1 MENFAYFQAF
11 TVLIAALATACMCCT
26 GKYTTSQYEHR
37 DIHTEDAN
45 VENGDGAF
53 SLASVVSLTK
63 QIVTEKNFLC
73 FVTMNFFQVFHLA
86 FYNNFMMIFADN
98 LIPKD
103 VLSSSVRSIMYGA
116 GFICPQCLVLLSH
129 ALLKKFGYYRII
141 LFSFYYEGVAAAVMC
156 LLGQEHYYLLAFY
169 VTTNMVIVQA
179 SFSLFNLPL
188 ADIVDADLIKHKRRL
203 PLSSMVFGTNALFTK
218 PAQSLAPMVVVTI
231 LNHYGYYNLN
241 NVPGHPDISPTDP
254 DLDSIFHPEQP
265 PGSSTVNMEPV
276 LSASPAEP
284 QGSSW
289 YVCNTEQLSE
299 SLQPIFVQSYLDQ
312 GTQIFLNN
320 SIEKSG
326 WLFIQ
331 LYHSFVSSIFS
342 LFMSRTSINGLL
354 GRGSMFVFSPEQFQ
368 RLLKINPEWKSHR
381 LLDLGAGDGEVTKVM
396 SPHFEEIYATELSET
411 MIWQLQKKKYRV
423 LGINEWQNTGFQY
436 DVISCLN
443 LLDRCDQP
451 LTVLKD
457 IRSVL
462 EPTRGRVILALVLP
476 FHPYVENDALMKKE
490 NVVAI
495 ESSVG
500 GKWEKPSE
508 VLEIKGHTWEEQVNS
523 LPEVFSKAGF
533 AIEAFTRL
541 PYLCEGDMYN
551 DYYVLDDAVFVLRP
565 VSNVWTADL
574 LTKAMAYFHAQEVM
588 FTLSSLQMSIK
599 SYLKNLLYQP
609 RQLLSELQQLD
620 QQQFQTAMKYLFN
633 SKKEHLEMGNIILD
647 WSKTRERIFQSP
659 GVNRTLFLVTL
670 DKCFLA
676 LSALDCVDILSQVLR
691 VSAVNYLQP
700 DVVGSLPDLLL
711 EDAFRN
717 LSSLFK
723 DLYDRTSAST
733 QRALYGWMKQ
743 ILQKSYN
750 MSEFNESTSWV
761 SAESLWILG
770 RFMVHLPLEEI
781 LKINLNEIR
790 LFINYDNATKQLDT
804 VYDITPELAQAL
816 LERINSSGFDM
827 RNSST
832 IYRQGCFAF
841 SFMAV
846 LWMEQQAKEKMEI
859 DSVAQ
864 LFHSSRKI
872 SAEIQPRLTTVK
884 NCYFMNFWRLGL
896 LVCFYDDLEQ
906 MDAAVARALLHQMIK
921 CNQLRGF
928 QAEVHEL
935 KSQLLNIAM
944 QNQTLNETLGSLSD
958 AVVGLTSSQLESL
971 SPEAVHNAVA
981 TLNQVSGW
989 AKSQVMIL
997 SSKYLSYEKVLSF
1010 YNVSQMGALVT
1021 GIGTRSLH
1029 SIEPRELAQII
1040 RGTTSQ
1046 YLSDLSPAQQQGIL
1060 RKIAASGDFSSSVKD
1075 IQGAF
1080 FKEVS
1085 LSGLWKQTGFNSS
1098 MLKEKELRSSQ
1109 ALYLYELLSKE
1120 NHPVDLLSSE
1130 YLEYVTGPL
1139 CVPFLERLGKTGMD
1153 LLNPSHH
1160 KRDAVLRKVQECLNS
1175 SIADEYDVDLLGN
1188 LICHLPPAFL
1198 HGRMSLKAMA
1208 AALPQFKLCQQL
1220 SHEQTTEIKYQLL
1233 QLYGSSNNW
1242 TAETTLD
1249 VGPFIALLSKEELN
1263 VLAKKFPD
1271 IILQIAKTIGPV
1283 SSAEELLSAVF
1294 ESVSGGTGSIPLS
1307 LSRAD
1312 CLKTRAPSSNE
1323 LIKLGEANVFWSVQE
1338 LKCMDPGTFDKNVEL
1353 LGAVSGFNSSQL
1365 TALKE
1370 KAKQVWGLLPDWRSY
1385 QIISL
1390 GRIALALTGQEI
1402 TELDLRSIDTV
1413 SVLSQQT
1420 EWTPAQARAILQG
1433 FLDDSGQTISTLKS
1447 FDLVGLGAVLCALNS
1462 TEITS
1467 IRTAEFSAAIARIG
1481 LLFCSTPVLRQ
1492 FKKMTESVFGAAT
1505 SWNGSVLQEIGT
1517 IAGGLNEDELK
1528 AFDKSLMPYFQ
1539 PSAVRRIPPEI
1550 FQALSPEQI
1559 ANLGPENA
1567 AMVTGLQR
1575 EALDAAQLQSLGLAL
1590 DGARP
1595 SSPGTQST
1603 AGSPQEGQTPALSV
1617 VPQITCPTKTNSQ
1630 EDVGFTHSK
1639 RCSLFEQLWHL
1650 AVCCVYTAPA
1660 LLNPQG
1666 LSLRTVD
1673 TEGIGNTM
1681 DISCDKM
1688 HHGNLLMFILSL
1700 QVTDGKAHST
1710 KSEIRETPPSK
1721 LLRLNFYGKNRWK
1734 GEKDMESTLMH
1745 VGTADLECSANCCCL
1760 QYKFSHYY
1768 IWGFNTYLQVGSS
1781 LMVTSNI
1788 I

>member
-1 MENFAYFQAF
+1 
-11 TVLIAALATACMCCT
+11 
-26 GKYTTSQYEHR
+26 
-37 DIHTEDAN
+37 
-45 VENGDGAF
+45 
-53 SLASVVSLTK
+53 
-63 QIVTEKNFLC
+63 
-73 FVTMNFFQVFHLA
+73 
-86 FYNNFMMIFADN
+86 
-98 LIPKD
+98 
-103 VLSSSVRSIMYGA
+103 
-116 GFICPQCLVLLSH
+116 
-129 ALLKKFGYYRII
+129 
-141 LFSFYYEGVAAAVMC
+141 
-156 LLGQEHYYLLAFY
+156 
-169 VTTNMVIVQA
+169 
-179 SFSLFNLPL
+179 
-188 ADIVDADLIKHKRRL
+188 
-203 PLSSMVFGTNALFTK
+203 
-218 PAQSLAPMVVVTI
+218 
-231 LNHYGYYNLN
+231 
-241 NVPGHPDISPTDP
+241 
-254 DLDSIFHPEQP
+254 
-265 PGSSTVNMEPV
+265 
-276 LSASPAEP
+276 
-284 QGSSW
+284 
-289 YVCNTEQLSE
+289 
-299 SLQPIFVQSYLDQ
+299 
-312 GTQIFLNN
+312 
-320 SIEKSG
+320 
-326 WLFIQ
+326 
-331 LYHSFVSSIFS
+331 
-342 LFMSRTSINGLL
+342 
-354 GRGSMFVFSPEQFQ
+354 
-368 RLLKINPEWKSHR
+368 
-381 LLDLGAGDGEVTKVM
+381 
-396 SPHFEEIYATELSET
+396 
-411 MIWQLQKKKYRV
+411 
-423 LGINEWQNTGFQY
+423 
-436 DVISCLN
+436 
-443 LLDRCDQP
+443 
-451 LTVLKD
+451 
-457 IRSVL
+457 
-462 EPTRGRVILALVLP
+462 
-476 FHPYVENDALMKKE
+476 
-490 NVVAI
+490 
-495 ESSVG
+495 
-500 GKWEKPSE
+500 
-508 VLEIKGHTWEEQVNS
+508 
-523 LPEVFSKAGF
+523 
-533 AIEAFTRL
+533 
-541 PYLCEGDMYN
+541 
-551 DYYVLDDAVFVLRP
+551 
-565 VSNVWTADL
+565 
-574 LTKAMAYFHAQEVM
+574 
-588 FTLSSLQMSIK
+588 SIK

-620 QQQFQTAMKYLFN
+620 QQQFQTAMKCLFN
-633 SKKEHLEMGNIILD
+633 NKNEHLEMGNIIID
-647 WSKTRERIFQSP
+647 WGKTRERIFQSP

-676 LSALDCVDILSQVLR
+676 LNALDCVDILSQVLH

-700 DVVGSLPDLLL
+700 DVVGSLPNLLL

-770 RFMVHLPLEEI
+770 RYMVHLPLEEI
-781 LKINLNEIR
+781 LKISLNEIR
-790 LFINYDNATKQLDT
+790 LFISYDNATKQLDM

-827 RNSST
+827 RNTST

-846 LWMEQQAKEKMEI
+846 
-859 DSVAQ
+859 
-864 LFHSSRKI
+864 
-872 SAEIQPRLTTVK
+872 
-884 NCYFMNFWRLGL
+884 LGL

-928 QAEVHEL
+928 QAKVHEL
-935 KSQLLNIAM
+935 KSRLLNIAM

-1021 GIGTRSLH
+1021 GIGTWSLH
-1029 SIEPRELAQII
+1029 SMNPRELAQII

-1060 RKIAASGDFSSSVKD
+1060 RKIAASGDFSSSLTD

-1120 NHPVDLLSSE
+1120 NHPADLLSTGQLVKGVTCQLFESMDTDIFLDNFKFFEMNLHLLSPYQVNCLAWKFWQVSNASIPPFLLLALPSE

-1160 KRDAVLRKVQECLNS
+1160 KKDAVLQKVQECLNS

-1198 HGRMSLKAMA
+1198 HDRMSLKAMA
-1208 AALPQFKLCQQL
+1208 AALHQFKLCQQL
-1220 SHEQTTEIKYQLL
+1220 SHEQITEIKYQLL

-1263 VLAKKFPD
+1263 VLAEKFPD
-1271 IILQIAKTIGPV
+1271 TILQIAKTVGPV
-1283 SSAEELLSAVF
+1283 PSAEELLSAVF
-1294 ESVSGGTGSIPLS
+1294 ESVSNGTGSTHLS

-1312 CLKTRAPSSNE
+1312 CLRTRAPSSNE
-1323 LIKLGEANVFWSVQE
+1323 IIKLGEANVFWSVQE
-1338 LKCMDPGTFDKNVEL
+1338 LKCIDPGTFDKNVEL

-1390 GRIALALTGQEI
+1390 GRIALALTEQEI
-1402 TELDLRSIDTV
+1402 TELDLHSIDTV

-1420 EWTPAQARAILQG
+1420 EWTLTQARAILQG

-1467 IRTAEFSAAIARIG
+1467 IRTAEFSAAVARIG
-1481 LLFCSTPVLRQ
+1481 LLFCGTPVLRQ

-1517 IAGGLNEDELK
+1517 VAGGLNEDELK

-1539 PSAVRRIPPEI
+1539 PSAVRLIPPEI

-1567 AMVTGLQR
+1567 AMVTRLQR
-1575 EALDAAQLQSLGLAL
+1575 ERLDTSQLQSLGLAL
-1590 DGARP
+1590 DGARTT
-1595 SSPGTQST
+1595 SPGTQST
-1603 AGSPQEGQTPALSV
+1603 AGSPQEGQTPAPSAPCLS
-1617 VPQITCPTKTNSQ
+1617 
-1630 EDVGFTHSK
+1630 GFGIWLCAVLT
-1639 RCSLFEQLWHL
+1639 LHL
-1650 AVCCVYTAPA
+1650 P
-1660 LLNPQG
+1660 
-1666 LSLRTVD
+1666 
-1673 TEGIGNTM
+1673 
-1681 DISCDKM
+1681 
-1688 HHGNLLMFILSL
+1688 F
-1700 QVTDGKAHST
+1700 
-1710 KSEIRETPPSK
+1710 
-1721 LLRLNFYGKNRWK
+1721 
-1734 GEKDMESTLMH
+1734 
-1745 VGTADLECSANCCCL
+1745 
-1760 QYKFSHYY
+1760 
-1768 IWGFNTYLQVGSS
+1768 
-1781 LMVTSNI
+1781 
-1788 I
+1788 

>member
-1 MENFAYFQAF
+1 SFTDLPPLLHKAVEEVIAGKYLNALLDILYFQ
-11 TVLIAALATACMCCT
+11 
-26 GKYTTSQYEHR
+26 S
-37 DIHTEDAN
+37 
-45 VENGDGAF
+45 
-53 SLASVVSLTK
+53 
-63 QIVTEKNFLC
+63 
-73 FVTMNFFQVFHLA
+73 
-86 FYNNFMMIFADN
+86 
-98 LIPKD
+98 
-103 VLSSSVRSIMYGA
+103 
-116 GFICPQCLVLLSH
+116 
-129 ALLKKFGYYRII
+129 
-141 LFSFYYEGVAAAVMC
+141 
-156 LLGQEHYYLLAFY
+156 
-169 VTTNMVIVQA
+169 
-179 SFSLFNLPL
+179 
-188 ADIVDADLIKHKRRL
+188 
-203 PLSSMVFGTNALFTK
+203 
-218 PAQSLAPMVVVTI
+218 
-231 LNHYGYYNLN
+231 
-241 NVPGHPDISPTDP
+241 
-254 DLDSIFHPEQP
+254 
-265 PGSSTVNMEPV
+265 
-276 LSASPAEP
+276 
-284 QGSSW
+284 
-289 YVCNTEQLSE
+289 
-299 SLQPIFVQSYLDQ
+299 
-312 GTQIFLNN
+312 
-320 SIEKSG
+320 
-326 WLFIQ
+326 
-331 LYHSFVSSIFS
+331 
-342 LFMSRTSINGLL
+342 
-354 GRGSMFVFSPEQFQ
+354 
-368 RLLKINPEWKSHR
+368 
-381 LLDLGAGDGEVTKVM
+381 
-396 SPHFEEIYATELSET
+396 
-411 MIWQLQKKKYRV
+411 
-423 LGINEWQNTGFQY
+423 
-436 DVISCLN
+436 
-443 LLDRCDQP
+443 
-451 LTVLKD
+451 
-457 IRSVL
+457 
-462 EPTRGRVILALVLP
+462 
-476 FHPYVENDALMKKE
+476 
-490 NVVAI
+490 
-495 ESSVG
+495 
-500 GKWEKPSE
+500 
-508 VLEIKGHTWEEQVNS
+508 
-523 LPEVFSKAGF
+523 
-533 AIEAFTRL
+533 
-541 PYLCEGDMYN
+541 
-551 DYYVLDDAVFVLRP
+551 
-565 VSNVWTADL
+565 SNVWTADL
-574 LTKAMAYFHAQEVM
+574 LTKVMAYFHAQEVM

-599 SYLKNLLYQP
+599 SYLKSLLYQP

-647 WSKTRERIFQSP
+647 WGKTRERIFQSP

-691 VSAVNYLQP
+691 VSEVNYLQP
-700 DVVGSLPDLLL
+700 DVVGSLPNLLL

-750 MSEFNESTSWV
+750 RSEFNESTSWV

-770 RFMVHLPLEEI
+770 RYMVHLPLEEV
-781 LKINLNEIR
+781 LKISLNEIR
-790 LFINYDNATKQLDT
+790 LFISYDNATKQLDT

-827 RNSST
+827 RNTST
-832 IYRQGCFAF
+832 IHRQ
-841 SFMAV
+841 
-846 LWMEQQAKEKMEI
+846 
-859 DSVAQ
+859 
-864 LFHSSRKI
+864 
-872 SAEIQPRLTTVK
+872 
-884 NCYFMNFWRLGL
+884 LGL

-928 QAEVHEL
+928 QAKVHEL

-971 SPEAVHNAVA
+971 SPEAVHNAVG

-1021 GIGTRSLH
+1021 GIGTQSLH
-1029 SIEPRELAQII
+1029 SMSPRELAQII

-1060 RKIAASGDFSSSVKD
+1060 RKIAASGNFSSSVKD

-1085 LSGLWKQTGFNSS
+1085 LSGLWKQTGFNSA

-1120 NHPVDLLSSE
+1120 NYPVDLLSTGQLVKGVTCQLFESMDTDIFLDNFKFFEMNLHLLSPYQVNCLAWKFWKLSNASIPPFLLLALPSE

-1160 KRDAVLRKVQECLNS
+1160 KRDAVLQKVQECLNS

-1198 HGRMSLKAMA
+1198 HGRVSLKAMA
-1208 AALPQFKLCQQL
+1208 AALHQFKLCQQL

-1263 VLAKKFPD
+1263 VLAEKFPD

-1294 ESVSGGTGSIPLS
+1294 ESVSNSAGSNRLS
-1307 LSRAD
+1307 LSRTD
-1312 CLKTRAPSSNE
+1312 CLRTRAPSSNE
-1323 LIKLGEANVFWSVQE
+1323 IIKLGEANVFWSVQE

-1390 GRIALALTGQEI
+1390 GCIALALTEQEI

-1420 EWTPAQARAILQG
+1420 EWTLTQARAILQG

-1481 LLFCSTPVLRQ
+1481 LLFCSPPVLRQ

-1505 SWNGSVLQEIGT
+1505 SWNASVLQEIGA

-1539 PSAVRRIPPEI
+1539 PSAVRHIPPEI

-1575 EALDAAQLQSLGLAL
+1575 EHLDASQLQSLGLAL
-1590 DGARP
+1590 DGART

-1603 AGSPQEGQTPALSV
+1603 AGSPQEGQTPSLSGAPCLSSFGV
-1617 VPQITCPTKTNSQ
+1617 WLCAV
-1630 EDVGFTHSK
+1630 FT
-1639 RCSLFEQLWHL
+1639 LHL
-1650 AVCCVYTAPA
+1650 P
-1660 LLNPQG
+1660 
-1666 LSLRTVD
+1666 
-1673 TEGIGNTM
+1673 
-1681 DISCDKM
+1681 
-1688 HHGNLLMFILSL
+1688 F
-1700 QVTDGKAHST
+1700 
-1710 KSEIRETPPSK
+1710 
-1721 LLRLNFYGKNRWK
+1721 
-1734 GEKDMESTLMH
+1734 
-1745 VGTADLECSANCCCL
+1745 
-1760 QYKFSHYY
+1760 
-1768 IWGFNTYLQVGSS
+1768 
-1781 LMVTSNI
+1781 
-1788 I
+1788 

>member
-1 MENFAYFQAF
+1 ALLDILYFQ
-11 TVLIAALATACMCCT
+11 
-26 GKYTTSQYEHR
+26 S
-37 DIHTEDAN
+37 
-45 VENGDGAF
+45 
-53 SLASVVSLTK
+53 
-63 QIVTEKNFLC
+63 
-73 FVTMNFFQVFHLA
+73 
-86 FYNNFMMIFADN
+86 
-98 LIPKD
+98 
-103 VLSSSVRSIMYGA
+103 
-116 GFICPQCLVLLSH
+116 
-129 ALLKKFGYYRII
+129 
-141 LFSFYYEGVAAAVMC
+141 
-156 LLGQEHYYLLAFY
+156 
-169 VTTNMVIVQA
+169 
-179 SFSLFNLPL
+179 
-188 ADIVDADLIKHKRRL
+188 
-203 PLSSMVFGTNALFTK
+203 
-218 PAQSLAPMVVVTI
+218 
-231 LNHYGYYNLN
+231 
-241 NVPGHPDISPTDP
+241 
-254 DLDSIFHPEQP
+254 
-265 PGSSTVNMEPV
+265 
-276 LSASPAEP
+276 
-284 QGSSW
+284 
-289 YVCNTEQLSE
+289 
-299 SLQPIFVQSYLDQ
+299 
-312 GTQIFLNN
+312 
-320 SIEKSG
+320 
-326 WLFIQ
+326 
-331 LYHSFVSSIFS
+331 
-342 LFMSRTSINGLL
+342 
-354 GRGSMFVFSPEQFQ
+354 
-368 RLLKINPEWKSHR
+368 
-381 LLDLGAGDGEVTKVM
+381 
-396 SPHFEEIYATELSET
+396 
-411 MIWQLQKKKYRV
+411 
-423 LGINEWQNTGFQY
+423 
-436 DVISCLN
+436 
-443 LLDRCDQP
+443 
-451 LTVLKD
+451 
-457 IRSVL
+457 
-462 EPTRGRVILALVLP
+462 
-476 FHPYVENDALMKKE
+476 
-490 NVVAI
+490 
-495 ESSVG
+495 
-500 GKWEKPSE
+500 
-508 VLEIKGHTWEEQVNS
+508 
-523 LPEVFSKAGF
+523 
-533 AIEAFTRL
+533 
-541 PYLCEGDMYN
+541 
-551 DYYVLDDAVFVLRP
+551 
-565 VSNVWTADL
+565 SNVWTADL
-574 LTKAMAYFHAQEVM
+574 LTKVMAYFHAQEVM
-588 FTLSSLQMSIK
+588 FTFSSLQMTIK

-647 WSKTRERIFQSP
+647 WGKTRERIFQSP

-691 VSAVNYLQP
+691 VSAGNYLQP
-700 DVVGSLPDLLL
+700 DVVGSLPNLLM

-743 ILQKSYN
+743 ILQKSHN

-770 RFMVHLPLEEI
+770 RYMVHLPLEEI
-781 LKINLNEIR
+781 LKISLNEIR
-790 LFINYDNATKQLDT
+790 LFISYDNATKQLDT
-804 VYDITPELAQAL
+804 VYDITPGLAQAL

-827 RNSST
+827 RNTST

-841 SFMAV
+841 SFVAV
-846 LWMEQQAKEKMEI
+846 
-859 DSVAQ
+859 
-864 LFHSSRKI
+864 
-872 SAEIQPRLTTVK
+872 
-884 NCYFMNFWRLGL
+884 LGL

-906 MDAAVARALLHQMIK
+906 MEAAVARALLHQMIK

-935 KSQLLNIAM
+935 KSRLLNIAM

-958 AVVGLTSSQLESL
+958 AVVGLTSSQLDSL

-1029 SIEPRELAQII
+1029 SMEPRELAQII

-1060 RKIAASGDFSSSVKD
+1060 SKIAASGDFSSSVKD

-1120 NHPVDLLSSE
+1120 NSPVDLLSTGQLVKGVTCQLFENMDTDIFLDNLKLFEMNLHLLSPYQVNCLAWKFWEVSNTSIPPFLLLALPSE

-1139 CVPFLERLGKTGMD
+1139 CVPFLEHLGKTGMD
-1153 LLNPSHH
+1153 ILNPSHH
-1160 KRDAVLRKVQECLNS
+1160 KRDAVLQKVQQCLNN

-1198 HGRMSLKAMA
+1198 RGRVSLKAMA
-1208 AALPQFKLCQQL
+1208 TALHQFKLCQQL
-1220 SHEQTTEIKYQLL
+1220 SHEQMTEIKHQLL

-1263 VLAKKFPD
+1263 VLAEKFPD
-1271 IILQIAKTIGPV
+1271 TILQIAKTTGAV
-1283 SSAEELLSAVF
+1283 SSAEELLSAAF
-1294 ESVSGGTGSIPLS
+1294 QAVSNGTGSVPLS

-1312 CLKTRAPSSNE
+1312 CLRTRAPSSNE
-1323 LIKLGEANVFWSVQE
+1323 IIKLGEANVFWSVQE

-1370 KAKQVWGLLPDWRSY
+1370 KAKQVWGVLPDWRSY
-1385 QIISL
+1385 QITSL
-1390 GRIALALTGQEI
+1390 GRIAVALTEQELS
-1402 TELDLRSIDTV
+1402 ELDLRSIDAV
-1413 SVLSQQT
+1413 SALSQQT
-1420 EWTPAQARAILQG
+1420 EWTLSQARAILQG

-1492 FKKMTESVFGAAT
+1492 FKKMTESVFGAAS

-1539 PSAVRRIPPEI
+1539 PSAVRHIPPEI

-1575 EALDAAQLQSLGLAL
+1575 EHLDVPQLQSLGLAL
-1590 DGARP
+1590 DGART

-1603 AGSPQEGQTPALSV
+1603 AGSPQEGP
-1617 VPQITCPTKTNSQ
+1617 
-1630 EDVGFTHSK
+1630 
-1639 RCSLFEQLWHL
+1639 
-1650 AVCCVYTAPA
+1650 APA
-1660 LLNPQG
+1660 PSRAPC
-1666 LSLRTVD
+1666 LSGF
-1673 TEGIGNTM
+1673 GI
-1681 DISCDKM
+1681 C
-1688 HHGNLLMFILSL
+1688 LCAVF
-1700 QVTDGKAHST
+1700 
-1710 KSEIRETPPSK
+1710 
-1721 LLRLNFYGKNRWK
+1721 
-1734 GEKDMESTLMH
+1734 TLH
-1745 VGTADLECSANCCCL
+1745 LP
-1760 QYKFSHYY
+1760 F
-1768 IWGFNTYLQVGSS
+1768 
-1781 LMVTSNI
+1781 
-1788 I
+1788 

>member
-1 MENFAYFQAF
+1 MSCS
-11 TVLIAALATACMCCT
+11 AC
-26 GKYTTSQYEHR
+26 
-37 DIHTEDAN
+37 
-45 VENGDGAF
+45 V
-53 SLASVVSLTK
+53 ASVRE
-63 QIVTEKNFLC
+63 QR
-73 FVTMNFFQVFHLA
+73 
-86 FYNNFMMIFADN
+86 N
-98 LIPKD
+98 L
-103 VLSSSVRSIMYGA
+103 
-116 GFICPQCLVLLSH
+116 
-129 ALLKKFGYYRII
+129 
-141 LFSFYYEGVAAAVMC
+141 
-156 LLGQEHYYLLAFY
+156 
-169 VTTNMVIVQA
+169 
-179 SFSLFNLPL
+179 
-188 ADIVDADLIKHKRRL
+188 
-203 PLSSMVFGTNALFTK
+203 
-218 PAQSLAPMVVVTI
+218 
-231 LNHYGYYNLN
+231 
-241 NVPGHPDISPTDP
+241 
-254 DLDSIFHPEQP
+254 SIFLFQKTPE
-265 PGSSTVNMEPV
+265 E
-276 LSASPAEP
+276 
-284 QGSSW
+284 
-289 YVCNTEQLSE
+289 
-299 SLQPIFVQSYLDQ
+299 
-312 GTQIFLNN
+312 
-320 SIEKSG
+320 
-326 WLFIQ
+326 
-331 LYHSFVSSIFS
+331 
-342 LFMSRTSINGLL
+342 MS
-354 GRGSMFVFSPEQFQ
+354 
-368 RLLKINPEWKSHR
+368 RLLKMCFLLISMNHAEITRSQDSEDLPPLLHKAVEEVIAGKYLNA
-381 LLDLGAGDGEVTKVM
+381 LLD
-396 SPHFEEIYATELSET
+396 
-411 MIWQLQKKKYRV
+411 V
-423 LGINEWQNTGFQY
+423 LYFQ
-436 DVISCLN
+436 S
-443 LLDRCDQP
+443 
-451 LTVLKD
+451 
-457 IRSVL
+457 
-462 EPTRGRVILALVLP
+462 
-476 FHPYVENDALMKKE
+476 
-490 NVVAI
+490 
-495 ESSVG
+495 
-500 GKWEKPSE
+500 
-508 VLEIKGHTWEEQVNS
+508 
-523 LPEVFSKAGF
+523 
-533 AIEAFTRL
+533 
-541 PYLCEGDMYN
+541 
-551 DYYVLDDAVFVLRP
+551 
-565 VSNVWTADL
+565 SNVWTADL
-574 LTKAMAYFHAQEVM
+574 LTKVMAYFHAQEVM
-588 FTLSSLQMSIK
+588 FTLRSLQMSIK

-609 RQLLSELQQLD
+609 RKLLSELQQLD

-633 SKKEHLEMGNIILD
+633 SKKEHLEIGNIILD
-647 WSKTRERIFQSP
+647 WGKTRERIFQSP

-700 DVVGSLPDLLL
+700 DVVGSLPNLLL

-761 SAESLWILG
+761 GAESLWILG
-770 RFMVHLPLEEI
+770 RYMVHLPLEEI
-781 LKINLNEIR
+781 LKIGLNEIR
-790 LFINYDNATKQLDT
+790 LFISYDNATKQLDT

-827 RNSST
+827 RNTST
-832 IYRQGCFAF
+832 LY
-841 SFMAV
+841 
-846 LWMEQQAKEKMEI
+846 
-859 DSVAQ
+859 
-864 LFHSSRKI
+864 
-872 SAEIQPRLTTVK
+872 
-884 NCYFMNFWRLGL
+884 RLGL

-928 QAEVHEL
+928 QAKVHEL

-1021 GIGTRSLH
+1021 GIGTWSLH
-1029 SIEPRELAQII
+1029 SMNPRELAQII

-1085 LSGLWKQTGFNSS
+1085 LSDLWKQTGFNSS

-1120 NHPVDLLSSE
+1120 NHPVDLLSTGQLVKGVTCQLFESMDTDLFLDNFEFFEMNLHLLSPYQVNCLAWKFWQVSNVSIPPFLLLALPSE

-1160 KRDAVLRKVQECLNS
+1160 KRDAVLQKVQECLNS

-1208 AALPQFKLCQQL
+1208 AALHQFKVCQQL
-1220 SHEQTTEIKYQLL
+1220 SHEQMTEIKYQLH

-1249 VGPFIALLSKEELN
+1249 VGQFIALLSKEELN
-1263 VLAKKFPD
+1263 ILAEKFPD
-1271 IILQIAKTIGPV
+1271 VILQITKTIGPV
-1283 SSAEELLSAVF
+1283 SSAEDLLSAVF
-1294 ESVSGGTGSIPLS
+1294 ESVSNGTGSIRLS

-1312 CLKTRAPSSNE
+1312 CLRTRAPSSNE
-1323 LIKLGEANVFWSVQE
+1323 IIKLGEANVFWSVQE

-1390 GRIALALTGQEI
+1390 GRIALALTEQEI

-1413 SVLSQQT
+1413 AVLSQQT
-1420 EWTPAQARAILQG
+1420 EWTLTQARAILQG

-1481 LLFCSTPVLRQ
+1481 LLFCSTPALRQ

-1528 AFDKSLMPYFQ
+1528 AFDKRLMPYFQ
-1539 PSAVRRIPPEI
+1539 PSAVRHIPPEI
-1550 FQALSPEQI
+1550 FQALSPEQL

-1575 EALDAAQLQSLGLAL
+1575 EHLDASQLQSLGLAL
-1590 DGARP
+1590 EGART

-1603 AGSPQEGQTPALSV
+1603 AASPQEGQSPAPSGAPCLS
-1617 VPQITCPTKTNSQ
+1617 
-1630 EDVGFTHSK
+1630 GFGIWLCAVFT
-1639 RCSLFEQLWHL
+1639 LHL
-1650 AVCCVYTAPA
+1650 P
-1660 LLNPQG
+1660 
-1666 LSLRTVD
+1666 
-1673 TEGIGNTM
+1673 
-1681 DISCDKM
+1681 
-1688 HHGNLLMFILSL
+1688 F
-1700 QVTDGKAHST
+1700 
-1710 KSEIRETPPSK
+1710 
-1721 LLRLNFYGKNRWK
+1721 
-1734 GEKDMESTLMH
+1734 
-1745 VGTADLECSANCCCL
+1745 
-1760 QYKFSHYY
+1760 
-1768 IWGFNTYLQVGSS
+1768 
-1781 LMVTSNI
+1781 
-1788 I
+1788 

>member
-1 MENFAYFQAF
+1 
-11 TVLIAALATACMCCT
+11 
-26 GKYTTSQYEHR
+26 
-37 DIHTEDAN
+37 
-45 VENGDGAF
+45 
-53 SLASVVSLTK
+53 
-63 QIVTEKNFLC
+63 
-73 FVTMNFFQVFHLA
+73 
-86 FYNNFMMIFADN
+86 
-98 LIPKD
+98 
-103 VLSSSVRSIMYGA
+103 
-116 GFICPQCLVLLSH
+116 
-129 ALLKKFGYYRII
+129 
-141 LFSFYYEGVAAAVMC
+141 
-156 LLGQEHYYLLAFY
+156 
-169 VTTNMVIVQA
+169 
-179 SFSLFNLPL
+179 
-188 ADIVDADLIKHKRRL
+188 
-203 PLSSMVFGTNALFTK
+203 
-218 PAQSLAPMVVVTI
+218 
-231 LNHYGYYNLN
+231 
-241 NVPGHPDISPTDP
+241 
-254 DLDSIFHPEQP
+254 
-265 PGSSTVNMEPV
+265 
-276 LSASPAEP
+276 
-284 QGSSW
+284 
-289 YVCNTEQLSE
+289 
-299 SLQPIFVQSYLDQ
+299 LQ
-312 GTQIFLNN
+312 
-320 SIEKSG
+320 
-326 WLFIQ
+326 
-331 LYHSFVSSIFS
+331 
-342 LFMSRTSINGLL
+342 TSI
-354 GRGSMFVFSPEQFQ
+354 
-368 RLLKINPEWKSHR
+368 
-381 LLDLGAGDGEVTKVM
+381 
-396 SPHFEEIYATELSET
+396 
-411 MIWQLQKKKYRV
+411 
-423 LGINEWQNTGFQY
+423 
-436 DVISCLN
+436 
-443 LLDRCDQP
+443 
-451 LTVLKD
+451 
-457 IRSVL
+457 
-462 EPTRGRVILALVLP
+462 
-476 FHPYVENDALMKKE
+476 
-490 NVVAI
+490 
-495 ESSVG
+495 
-500 GKWEKPSE
+500 
-508 VLEIKGHTWEEQVNS
+508 KG
-523 LPEVFSKAGF
+523 
-533 AIEAFTRL
+533 
-541 PYLCEGDMYN
+541 
-551 DYYVLDDAVFVLRP
+551 
-565 VSNVWTADL
+565 
-574 LTKAMAYFHAQEVM
+574 
-588 FTLSSLQMSIK
+588 
-599 SYLKNLLYQP
+599 YLKNLLYQP

-633 SKKEHLEMGNIILD
+633 SKKEHLEMGSIILD
-647 WSKTRERIFQSP
+647 WGKTRERIFQSP

-700 DVVGSLPDLLL
+700 DVIGSLPDLVL

-717 LSSLFK
+717 LSALFK

-770 RFMVHLPLEEI
+770 RYMVHLPLEEI
-781 LKINLNEIR
+781 LKISLHEIR
-790 LFINYDNATKQLDT
+790 LFISYDNATKQLDT

-827 RNSST
+827 RNTST

-846 LWMEQQAKEKMEI
+846 
-859 DSVAQ
+859 
-864 LFHSSRKI
+864 
-872 SAEIQPRLTTVK
+872 
-884 NCYFMNFWRLGL
+884 LGL

-928 QAEVHEL
+928 QAEVHKL

-944 QNQTLNETLGSLSD
+944 QNQTLNDTLGSLSD

-971 SPEAVHNAVA
+971 SPEAVHNAIA

-1010 YNVSQMGALVT
+1010 YNMSQMGALVT
-1021 GIGTRSLH
+1021 GVGTRSLH
-1029 SIEPRELAQII
+1029 SMNPRELAQII

-1085 LSGLWKQTGFNSS
+1085 LSCLWKQTGYNSS

-1120 NHPVDLLSSE
+1120 NYPVDLLSTGQLVKGVTCQLIESMDRDIFLSHFKFFEMNLHLLSPYQVNCLAWKFWKVSNVSIPPFLLLALPSE
-1130 YLEYVTGPL
+1130 YLEYVAGPL

-1160 KRDAVLRKVQECLNS
+1160 KRDAVLKKVQECLNS

-1220 SHEQTTEIKYQLL
+1220 SHEQKTEIKYKVL

-1263 VLAKKFPD
+1263 VLAEKFPD
-1271 IILQIAKTIGPV
+1271 IILQIAKTTGPV

-1294 ESVSGGTGSIPLS
+1294 ESVSIGTGSTRSS

-1312 CLKTRAPSSNE
+1312 CLRTRAPSSDE
-1323 LIKLGEANVFWSVQE
+1323 IIKLGEANVFWSVQE
-1338 LKCMDPGTFDKNVEL
+1338 LKCMDPGTFDKNVDL
-1353 LGAVSGFNSSQL
+1353 LGAVSGFSSSQL

-1385 QIISL
+1385 QIVSL
-1390 GRIALALTGQEI
+1390 GRIALALTEQEI
-1402 TELDLRSIDTV
+1402 RELDLHSIDTV

-1420 EWTPAQARAILQG
+1420 EWTLTQARAILQG
-1433 FLDDSGQTISTLKS
+1433 FLEDSGQTISTLKS

-1467 IRTAEFSAAIARIG
+1467 IRTAEFSAAVARIG

-1492 FKKMTESVFGAAT
+1492 FKKMTESVFGAAS
-1505 SWNGSVLQEIGT
+1505 SWTGSVLQEIGT

-1539 PSAVRRIPPEI
+1539 PSAIRHIPPEI

-1567 AMVTGLQR
+1567 AMVTGSQR
-1575 EALDAAQLQSLGLAL
+1575 EHLDASQLQSLGLAL
-1590 DGARP
+1590 DGART

-1603 AGSPQEGQTPALSV
+1603 AGSPQEGQTPAPSAPCLSSFGIWLCAV
-1617 VPQITCPTKTNSQ
+1617 
-1630 EDVGFTHSK
+1630 FT
-1639 RCSLFEQLWHL
+1639 LHL
-1650 AVCCVYTAPA
+1650 PF
-1660 LLNPQG
+1660 
-1666 LSLRTVD
+1666 RT
-1673 TEGIGNTM
+1673 
-1681 DISCDKM
+1681 
-1688 HHGNLLMFILSL
+1688 L
-1700 QVTDGKAHST
+1700 
-1710 KSEIRETPPSK
+1710 
-1721 LLRLNFYGKNRWK
+1721 
-1734 GEKDMESTLMH
+1734 
-1745 VGTADLECSANCCCL
+1745 
-1760 QYKFSHYY
+1760 
-1768 IWGFNTYLQVGSS
+1768 
-1781 LMVTSNI
+1781 
-1788 I
+1788 